1 VSERRI
7 AILGAPREVFV
18 IAAQSKVRAGL
29 TLAMALLVFGLS
41 VFAVIGGLHKT
52 LIFAA
57 IPLNVSPGAM
67 ILVGLTATLFA
78 SVGALIAFRARGN
91 AVGWLLWACGL
102 PMALTLAG
110 ITWVAR
116 DLPAAAWA
124 EWLAEWV
131 SVISFALVAYILL
144 LFPDGKLRSRRWRPA
159 LWLSHVTLVAVLLG
173 MFTPYVHGTEY
184 AYDSPLALSSYR
196 KGVYGVLL
204 NNGNLG
210 WVLLPLAIVAG
221 AASFVVRYRG
231 STGVQRQQLKWFALA
246 AGVSAFGFSI
256 MCVTYLLSVVGS
268 IKSIAAPVVFMVL
281 CVNAIPVASGFAI
294 LRYRLY
300 DIDRI
305 ISRAVAYLVVSGVL
319 VGVYLGVVAA
329 ATAVLPS
336 HSSVAVAAA
345 TLAAAAVLEPTRRRA
360 QTLVDR
366 RFNRARYNAITTI
379 TAFAS
384 RQKDQVDPATVCDD
398 LSRTISATL
407 EPSLV
412 TVWIRSSA

>member
-1 VSERRI
+1 M
-7 AILGAPREVFV
+7 
-18 IAAQSKVRAGL
+18 AAQSKVRAGL

-41 VFAVIGGLHKT
+41 VFAVIGSRHKT
-52 LIFAA
+52 PVFAA
-57 IPLNVSPGAM
+57 IPLKVAPGAM
-67 ILVGLTATLFA
+67 VLVGLTATAFA
-78 SVGALIAFRARGN
+78 GVGALIAFRARGN

-110 ITWVAR
+110 ISWVALG
-116 DLPAAAWA
+116 LPGGAWA

-131 SVISFALVAYILL
+131 SVISFVLVGYILL
-144 LFPDGKLRSRRWRPA
+144 LFPDGKLLSRRWRPA
-159 LWLSHVTLVAVLLG
+159 LWLCHVTLVACLLG
-173 MFTPYVHGTEY
+173 MFTPYVRGSEY
-184 AYDSPLALSSYR
+184 AFDSPLGYSGYR
-196 KGVYGVLL
+196 KGVEGVLL
-204 NNGNLG
+204 NNENLG
-210 WVLLPLAIVAG
+210 WFLLALAIVVG
-221 AASFVVRYRG
+221 AASFVVRYRD

-246 AGVSAFGFSI
+246 AGVNAFGFVTL
-256 MCVTYLLSVVGS
+256 CLTYLLSVVGS
-268 IKSIAAPVVFMVL
+268 NYVTSIAAPVVFMVL
-281 CVNAIPVASGFAI
+281 CINAIPIASGFAI

-366 RFNRARYNAITTI
+366 RFNRARYNAINTI

-384 RQKDQVDPATVCDD
+384 RQKDRVDPATVCDD

>member
-1 VSERRI
+1 VPERQT
-7 AILGAPREVFV
+7 AIMSASREAFV
-18 IAAQSKVRAGL
+18 IAAHSKFRAGL

-52 LIFAA
+52 PIFAA
-57 IPLNVSPGAM
+57 IPLKVSPGAM

-116 DLPAAAWA
+116 GLPGGVWA

-131 SVISFALVAYILL
+131 SVISFVLVAYILL

-159 LWLSHVTLVAVLLG
+159 LWLCHVTLVAVLLG
-173 MFTPYVHGTEY
+173 MFTPYVRGSEY
-184 AYDSPLALSSYR
+184 AFDSPLGYSGYR

-210 WVLLPLAIVAG
+210 WFLLVLAIVAG
-221 AASFVVRYRG
+221 AASFVVRYRA
-231 STGVQRQQLKWFALA
+231 STGIQRQQLKWFALA
-246 AGVSAFGFSI
+246 AGVNAFGFSTL
-256 MCVTYLLSVVGS
+256 CVTYLLSVVGS
-268 IKSIAAPVVFMVL
+268 ITSIAVPVVFMVL

-379 TAFAS
+379 SAFAS
-384 RQKDQVDPATVCDD
+384 RQKDRFDPATVCDD

>member
-1 VSERRI
+1 LI
-7 AILGAPREVFV
+7 AP
-18 IAAQSKVRAGL
+18 QSRLRAGL

-41 VFAVIGGLHKT
+41 VFGVIGGLHKT
-52 LIFAA
+52 PIFAA
-57 IPLNVSPGAM
+57 IPLKAPPGALV
-67 ILVGLTATLFA
+67 LVGLTATLFA
-78 SVGALIAFRARGN
+78 SVGALIAFRARSN
-91 AVGWLLWACGL
+91 AVGWLLWACGF

-110 ITWVAR
+110 ITWVALG
-116 DLPAAAWA
+116 LPGGAWA

-131 SVISFALVAYILL
+131 SVISFVLVAYILL

-184 AYDSPLALSSYR
+184 AFDSPLGYSGYR
-196 KGVYGVLL
+196 KGLYGVLL

-210 WVLLPLAIVAG
+210 WFLLSLAIVAS

-246 AGVSAFGFSI
+246 AGVNAFGFSTL
-256 MCVTYLLSVVGS
+256 CLTYLLSVVGV
-268 IKSIAAPVVFMVL
+268 IKSVAAPVVFMVL
-281 CVNAIPVASGFAI
+281 CINAIPVASGFAI

-366 RFNRARYNAITTI
+366 RFNRARYDAMTTI

-384 RQKDQVDPATVCDD
+384 RQKDRVDPATVCDD

>member
-1 VSERRI
+1 VSERQL

-18 IAAQSKVRAGL
+18 IAARSRLRAGL

-57 IPLNVSPGAM
+57 IPLKVSPGAM
-67 ILVGLTATLFA
+67 VLVGLTATLFA

-116 DLPAAAWA
+116 GLPAAAWA

-159 LWLSHVTLVAVLLG
+159 LWLCHVTLVAVLLG
-173 MFTPYVHGTEY
+173 MFTPYVRGSEY
-184 AYDSPLALSSYR
+184 AFDSPLGYSGYR
-196 KGVYGVLL
+196 KGVYGALL

-210 WVLLPLAIVAG
+210 WFLLTLAIVAG

-246 AGVSAFGFSI
+246 AGVNAFGFSTL
-256 MCVTYLLSVVGS
+256 CVTYLLSIVGG

-281 CVNAIPVASGFAI
+281 CVNAIPIASGFAI

-305 ISRAVAYLVVSGVL
+305 ISRAVAYVVVSGVL

-336 HSSVAVAAA
+336 HSSVAVATA
-345 TLAAAAVLEPTRRRA
+345 TLAAVAVLEPTRRRA
-360 QTLVDR
+360 QSLVDR

-412 TVWIRSSA
+412 SVWIRSSA

>member
-1 VSERRI
+1 
-7 AILGAPREVFV
+7 V

-57 IPLNVSPGAM
+57 IPLKVSPGAM

-116 DLPAAAWA
+116 GLPAAAWA

-131 SVISFALVAYILL
+131 SVISFVLVAYILL

-184 AYDSPLALSSYR
+184 AYDSPLGLNSYR

-210 WVLLPLAIVAG
+210 WFLLPLAIVAG

-246 AGVSAFGFSI
+246 AGVNAFGFST
-256 MCVTYLLSVVGS
+256 MCVTYLLSVVGG

-305 ISRAVAYLVVSGVL
+305 ISRALAYLVVSGVL

-366 RFNRARYNAITTI
+366 RFNRARYNAVTTI

-384 RQKDQVDPATVCDD
+384 RQKDRVDPATVCDD